1 MPSRILHLICRHC
14 STPVLDYKKSGSG
27 RLVRLYIDC
36 ITGPGEWSR
45 LKNPGGISQTPHA
58 LRVDVERM
66 TGPAEWKAGKNVR
79 RVKNLPRMV
88 CPACGR
94 LLGLPVQ
101 HAGRWAY
108 QLVPGALGKQGG

>member
-27 RLVRLYIDC
+27 RLVRLYVDC
-36 ITGPGEWSR
+36 ITGPGEWAR
-45 LKNPGGISQTPHA
+45 LKNPGQISEESHT
-58 LRVDVERM
+58 LRVDVERI
-66 TGPAEWKAGKNVR
+66 TGPAEWDDWKTAHHKPD
-79 RVKNLPRMV
+79 LPRLV

-101 HAGRWAY
+101 YGRRKAY
-108 QLVPGALGKQGG
+108 QLVPGALGKQRD